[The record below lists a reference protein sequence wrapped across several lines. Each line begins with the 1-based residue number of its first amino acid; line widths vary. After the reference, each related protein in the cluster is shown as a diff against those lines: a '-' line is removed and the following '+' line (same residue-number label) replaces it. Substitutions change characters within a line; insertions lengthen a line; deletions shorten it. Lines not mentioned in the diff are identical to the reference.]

1 MLRLRREVGDA
12 IQSRFQPDRSKYYN
26 LVKVVQECHP
36 LPVEVLRG
44 LSDNVSLIDT
54 SCKSLLNALFA
65 VKLHE
70 HDREWMLAYSV
81 FFENLVSAQ
90 ACHLKAVAQHV
101 TRLFCVYT
109 RDATFDIVHNMIVT
123 IVRLCPS
130 GPKFLLP
137 FVAKHFPFKDDP
149 VPLVR
154 RYVQHWLRL
163 GRAIPL
169 MRQPV
174 FAILVR
180 RLLSWDVEL
189 HSGYD
194 PDKLDLDA
202 VIERTVLRARYEQ
215 EKTAA
220 EAAGQPFDDEIG
232 DDQIITTDLGQL
244 FIRIDVFLT
253 TLLEELRW
261 LQKHLEETELEAFF
275 THSLS
280 LLDEMVALRSSYTQY
295 LWFFMASL
303 HPNFAN
309 GMIGFLLMKF
319 VDTDAHMSVRTGAA
333 SYLGSYLARAA
344 YLPPAMLKMSA
355 RILMNWCVTYA
366 QSPPALRAH
375 DSDTPDF
382 ATPAESRL
390 TKARIE
396 RHAVFYYAF
405 QALIYTLCFHWRT
418 LLLDEAMPSASE
430 SRRHDA
436 DADENEE
443 EDEDDAASLRSEMP
457 VLQEVMQSRLQ
468 PLRVCQKHVVDRF
481 AKVVHGLE
489 IFYVDTAS
497 GRAAASMAAARERLL
512 SAPAPRIDPDFSYEP
527 VTFHLAKTFIDPL
540 YKDLEL
546 LDGEDDEDDEDTAS
560 DTSSD

>member
-189 HSGYD
+189 HSGEED
-194 PDKLDLDA
+194 DDDK
-202 VIERTVLRARYEQ
+202 EHP
-215 EKTAA
+215 A
-220 EAAGQPFDDEIG
+220 EALSRGLSHQDREEDEEDDEIG

-355 RILMNWCVTYA
+355 RILMNWY
-366 QSPPALRAH
+366 
-375 DSDTPDF
+375 TPDF

-489 IFYVDTAS
+489 IFYV
-497 GRAAASMAAARERLL
+497 
-512 SAPAPRIDPDFSYEP
+512 F
-527 VTFHLAKTFIDPL
+527 
-540 YKDLEL
+540 
-546 LDGEDDEDDEDTAS
+546 
-560 DTSSD
+560 